1 MPSLFLHRFSVV
13 RVYFYIAATT
23 ADPAGRDPRQ
33 RLKKNEEVL
42 REMQDNMKCN
52 NIRIIGIP
60 EGEEEEQGIEN
71 LF

>member
-42 REMQDNMKCN
+42 REMRDNMICD
-52 NIRIIGIP
+52 NIPIIQIP
-60 EGEEEEQGIEN
+60 EEKKKSKG
-71 LF
+71 